1 MWHRRLTL
9 LLTLLLST
17 LAHAQEEPAPEST
30 EAPRAEDL
38 RNLTSARGYGMGGA
52 WRALGV
58 DALAGT
64 GNPAAVA
71 AFRSYRIE
79 MTGGWDW
86 VGKDAAGSVAVLDS
100 ATSALGAGVSYQ
112 LVSLG
117 KGTQRTTAHLNTVAL
132 AVPLGEALMI
142 GVSSRYLL
150 MRGARQANAI
160 TGDAGILVRPGD
172 FLSIGVSAH
181 NLIGTGNPELTRY
194 YSAHAG
200 IFAGLLTVAADVR
213 ADFTTNNRTT
223 FTYSGGMEFLLGQNI
238 PLRAGYTWDGF
249 TRSSQLGLGIGVLTG
264 GGGLDLAYHHE
275 FGGEKGHLVALTFKV
290 QVR

>member
-17 LAHAQEEPAPEST
+17 LAHAQETTPDTSQEPP
-30 EAPRAEDL
+30 AEDL
-38 RNLTSARGYGMGGA
+38 RNILSARGYGMGGA

-58 DALAGT
+58 GAEAGT

-71 AFRSYRIE
+71 AFRTYRIE
-79 MTGGWDW
+79 LTGGWDW
-86 VGKDAAGSVAVLDS
+86 VGKDADGMVAVADS
-100 ATSALGAGVSYQ
+100 ATSALAAGVSYQ
-112 LVSLG
+112 IVSLG
-117 KGTQRTTAHLNTVAL
+117 KGTQRATAHLNTVAL
-132 AVPLGEALMI
+132 AVPFGDALMI

-160 TGDAGILVRPGD
+160 TGDAGILVRPSD
-172 FLSIGVSAH
+172 FLAIGVSAH

-200 IFAGLLTVAADVR
+200 VFAGLLTVAADVR
-213 ADFTTNNRTT
+213 ADFVTNNRTT
-223 FTYSGGMEFLLGQNI
+223 FTYSGGMEFILGQNV
-238 PLRAGYTWDGF
+238 PLRAGYTWNGF
-249 TRSSQLGLGIGVLTG
+249 TRASELGVGIGVLTG
-264 GGGLDLAYHHE
+264 GGGFDLAYHHD